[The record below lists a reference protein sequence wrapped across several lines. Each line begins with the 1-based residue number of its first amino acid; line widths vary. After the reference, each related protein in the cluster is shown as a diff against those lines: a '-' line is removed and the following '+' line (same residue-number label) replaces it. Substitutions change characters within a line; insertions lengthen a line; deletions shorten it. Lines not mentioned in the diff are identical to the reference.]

1 MEIFRKESA
10 MHEKMRKCL
19 TNCLRTATKKA
30 PQRTG
35 NSAMQIQ
42 AATADAFAPWPAM
55 SEAAMVKA
63 AALGRRD
70 GLAGQ
75 VRDFALEET
84 QGGLAVIDT
93 AQHAAMPGAPLGVAH
108 SRLMLAAVR
117 QCYAAGLHH
126 GGDVRREKTRR
137 GL

>member
-1 MEIFRKESA
+1 MQN
-10 MHEKMRKCL
+10 HPP
-19 TNCLRTATKKA
+19 A
-30 PQRTG
+30 P
-35 NSAMQIQ
+35 
-42 AATADAFAPWPAM
+42 DAPWPAFG
-55 SEAAMVKA
+55 EAAMVKA

-70 GLAGQ
+70 GLAGR

-84 QGGLAVIDT
+84 PHGMAVVDT
-93 AQHAAMPGAPLGVAH
+93 ARHAAMPGGPLGIAH

-137 GL
+137 GLPVQMPL

>member
-1 MEIFRKESA
+1 MQPQSA
-10 MHEKMRKCL
+10 TPDVL
-19 TNCLRTATKKA
+19 V
-30 PQRTG
+30 
-35 NSAMQIQ
+35 
-42 AATADAFAPWPAM
+42 PWPALG
-55 SEAAMVKA
+55 EAAMLKA

-75 VRDFALEET
+75 LRDFALEERSD
-84 QGGLAVIDT
+84 GLAVIDT
-93 AQHAAMPGAPLGVAH
+93 VQQAPMPGAPLGIAH

-126 GGDVRREKTRR
+126 GGDVRREKARR